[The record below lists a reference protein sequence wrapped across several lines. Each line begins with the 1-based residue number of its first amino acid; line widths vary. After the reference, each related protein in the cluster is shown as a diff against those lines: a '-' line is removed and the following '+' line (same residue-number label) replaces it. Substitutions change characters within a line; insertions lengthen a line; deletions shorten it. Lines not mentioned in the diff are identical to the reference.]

1 MCGIAG
7 LISASLP
14 AAELEERVRRQTHA
28 LRHRGPDGEGTRAW
42 PADEVRSAV
51 ALGHRRLAIIDLRE
65 CGVNPLANEDGTV
78 WVVFNGEIY
87 NFRELRRELERQGH
101 RFATDTDTE
110 VLVHLYE
117 GVGPRLVERLVG
129 IFAFAILDT
138 RGRTVL
144 LARDQLGIKP
154 LYYAADADGLAF
166 GSEIKAVLAAR
177 DDPRRADAGSAADV
191 DWQAVYDY
199 FTYLYVPG
207 PRTAFAGVS
216 QLPPAHTLL
225 YDLERRRFVVERY
238 WQVRRL
244 PEVARA
250 SRDDVPGALVTLL
263 GDAVRRELVSD

>member
-7 LISASLP
+7 VVSASLP

-42 PADEVRSAV
+42 PAEEVGGSAV

-65 CGVNPLANEDGTV
+65 CGLNPLANEDGTV
-78 WVVFNGEIY
+78 WVVVNGEIY
-87 NFRELRRELERQGH
+87 NFPELRRELERQGH

-117 GVGPRLVERLVG
+117 EMGPRLVERLTG
-129 IFAFAILDT
+129 IFPFAILDT

-154 LYYAADADGLAF
+154 LYYAADGDGLAF

-177 DDPRRADAGSAADV
+177 DDPRRAGATADV
-191 DWQAVYDY
+191 DWQAIYDY
-199 FTYLYVPG
+199 FTYL
-207 PRTAFAGVS
+207 
-216 QLPPAHTLL
+216 
-225 YDLERRRFVVERY
+225 
-238 WQVRRL
+238 
-244 PEVARA
+244 
-250 SRDDVPGALVTLL
+250 
-263 GDAVRRELVSD
+263 